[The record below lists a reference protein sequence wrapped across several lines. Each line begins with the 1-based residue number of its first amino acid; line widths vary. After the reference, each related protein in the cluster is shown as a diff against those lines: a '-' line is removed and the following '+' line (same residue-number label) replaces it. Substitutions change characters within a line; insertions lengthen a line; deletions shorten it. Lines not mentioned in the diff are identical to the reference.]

1 MMDHLSL
8 YKGFGSFLILSF
20 TSSSVRCGVTRVILP
35 MIFSLSLTHDGLCKE
50 SYYRRQGGMSIT
62 LRLSTLSGE
71 TIRVGF
77 SKLLKPLIN
86 TLQLL
91 RRKSKASSILATG
104 IRVQQRVGRV

>member
-50 SYYRRQGGMSIT
+50 SYYRRQGGIT
-62 LRLSTLSGE
+62 RSCESA
-71 TIRVGF
+71 VYHPCF
-77 SKLLKPLIN
+77 SPSNPIHSPLHQSRPRALYCTN
-86 TLQLL
+86 LQG
-91 RRKSKASSILATG
+91 S
-104 IRVQQRVGRV
+104 